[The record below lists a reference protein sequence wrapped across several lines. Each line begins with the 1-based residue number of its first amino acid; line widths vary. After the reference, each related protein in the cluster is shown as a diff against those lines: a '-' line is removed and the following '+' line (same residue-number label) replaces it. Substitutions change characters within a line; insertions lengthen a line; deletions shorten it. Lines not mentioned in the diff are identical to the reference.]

1 MSIAILNTA
10 YFPNIQYFTKL
21 LMFDKIVLECHDTYA
36 KQTYRNRCEIMTA
49 NGVLPLSIPVIRK
62 NHTIVKDIRIDF
74 AENWQKNHK
83 RAIVSAY
90 KNSAYYDHYFPYFD
104 SIFLN
109 KEKYLLDLNC
119 KILNKLFE
127 NLGFSVDFDLTEQYY
142 SEDSYDF
149 DYRDKIHP
157 KIAKNAIDLNFRAVE
172 YYQVFSNKYGFVE
185 NLSILD
191 LLFNEGPLAIQ
202 TLRKSIV
209 K

>member
-1 MSIAILNTA
+1 
-10 YFPNIQYFTKL
+10 
-21 LMFDKIVLECHDTYA
+21 
-36 KQTYRNRCEIMTA
+36 
-49 NGVLPLSIPVIRK
+49 
-62 NHTIVKDIRIDF
+62 
-74 AENWQKNHK
+74 
-83 RAIVSAY
+83 
-90 KNSAYYDHYFPYFD
+90 
-104 SIFLN
+104 
-109 KEKYLLDLNC
+109 
-119 KILNKLFE
+119 LNKLFE